1 MTITHDF
8 SGQTVVIT
16 GAASG
21 IGAASAT
28 AFAAAGA
35 SVWVLDVD
43 AGRGE
48 ALAADIVSGGG
59 RARFLR
65 CDVTG
70 DADVERA
77 VGAVLAE
84 DGRIDVAYCNAGIG
98 WIKPVSTT
106 EPDEW
111 RRVLDI
117 DLTGAF
123 LVARRAFLAMRPR
136 RSGVILFT
144 GSPHG
149 YRTMAE
155 TSAYAAA
162 KAGVGGLMRA
172 LALEAAPHGIR
183 VNSLLP
189 GAIDTPALRAEAEL
203 SGDAEDAIRRWGAV
217 RPLGRI
223 GRAEEVADLALF
235 LASPAAS
242 FITGAELLVDGGAMA
257 AQPAG
262 LATVVPK

>member
-1 MTITHDF
+1 MP
-8 SGQTVVIT
+8 
-16 GAASG
+16 
-21 IGAASAT
+21 SARSL
-28 AFAAAGA
+28 AG
-35 SVWVLDVD
+35 
-43 AGRGE
+43 
-48 ALAADIVSGGG
+48 
-59 RARFLR
+59 
-65 CDVTG
+65 
-70 DADVERA
+70 
-77 VGAVLAE
+77 
-84 DGRIDVAYCNAGIG
+84 DGRIDVAYCNAGVG
-98 WIKPVSTT
+98 WTKPVSTT

-111 RRVLDI
+111 RKVLDI

-123 LVARRAFLAMRPR
+123 LTSRRAFLAMRDA

-172 LALEAAPHGIR
+172 LALEAAPYGIR

-203 SGDAEDAIRRWGAV
+203 SGDPEDAIRRWGAV

-262 LATVVPK
+262 LATVAPK